1 MHRPRGPKRPQE
13 REPVRQGDPEA
24 TPTVLDPSPV
34 GGLLVLEVDVEVEA
48 EVEVEVEAQVERR
61 WAISGISTSR

>member
-1 MHRPRGPKRPQE
+1 MHRPRYAEGTKRQSFDPTS
-13 REPVRQGDPEA
+13 GDGIKRDRLSMLE
-24 TPTVLDPSPV
+24 V
-34 GGLLVLEVDVEVEA
+34 EVDVEVEA